1 MRVAGVTGVVL
12 AGGLGRRMG
21 GADKGL
27 LAYDGRPLA
36 QQVAERLAHQVETL
50 FINAN
55 RNRESYAAFGYPVIG
70 DTIPDF
76 AGPLAGLQAALAASA
91 TPWVVTAPCDSPF
104 FPEDLVSRL
113 HAALLANDAELAV
126 ATAEGRTHAAFC
138 LCRRELAEP
147 LAAYLTGGGRR
158 VIDWQ
163 SSRRQILVEFTEPGV
178 FRNLNTPEE
187 LR

>member
-1 MRVAGVTGVVL
+1 MRVDGVTGVVL

-36 QQVAERLAHQVETL
+36 QQVAERLAGQVETL
-50 FINAN
+50 LINAN
-55 RNRESYAAFGYPVIG
+55 RNRECYAAFGYPVIG
-70 DTIPDF
+70 DTVPDF
-76 AGPLAGLQAALAASA
+76 AGPLAGLQAALATA
-91 TPWVVTAPCDSPF
+91 TTPFVVTAPCDSPF
-104 FPEDLVSRL
+104 FPDDLVARL
-113 HAALLANDAELAV
+113 HAGLMAHDAELAV

-138 LCRRELAEP
+138 LCRRNLATP
-147 LAAYLTGGGRR
+147 LADYLMTGGRR

-163 SSRRQILVEFTEPGV
+163 SSRRQVLVEFTEPGA